1 MAPVLKKYKAAAVNA
16 EPGWFDLEESVRRT
30 IHWID
35 EAGKAGCKFI
45 AFPELW
51 IPGYPYWAW
60 KVNYQESLP
69 LLKKYRENSLPSDS
83 EEMRR
88 IRNAART
95 NKIYVSL
102 GYSEVDLASLYTTQ
116 VLISPSGDILNHR
129 RKIRATHVERLV
141 FGDGTGDTTE
151 SVTQTEIG
159 RVGHLNCWENMNPFM
174 KAYAAALG
182 EQVHVAAWPL
192 YPGKET
198 LKYPDPFTN
207 VAEANADLVTPAY
220 AIETGTFTLAP
231 WQTITAEGLKLN
243 TPPGKELED
252 PHIYN
257 GHGRIFGPDGQ
268 NLVAHPDKDFQGL
281 LLVDIDLDECH
292 LPKALADFGGHYM
305 RPDLIRLLVNTNR
318 KDLVVHEDRV
328 NGGVAYTR
336 TVDRVGLSAPL
347 DAMNQGPE
355 DENKRGGARVP
366 RNKRKSRSR
375 PSSPSTVDRDASRQ
389 ASTPS
394 AEGSWLANNEDDLL
408 DHFLNLARPGAGLRS
423 IESSVEEMEHIFD
436 HIFGA
441 ENENPLSSERNEPVL
456 DLLQVYGSDEDI
468 LDAYYVFIHLYYP
481 ILPPP
486 ERLPACNR
494 PLTGLSKFRPSSPLS
509 LAISAI
515 LVLIPHPG
523 IKQPPSPE
531 YTRLRRNVAHSFAQ
545 SALEAVEADLELLDS
560 SSDPSRALSDGAPMI
575 SRQPFHP
582 KVPVA
587 LEAVLALVLL
597 SAYEYAQRGNIR
609 KMCNRA
615 GQALTAAMSMS
626 LHEIVEDDEYAEA
639 RRRAWWITY
648 LTVCQG
654 SIASGMPAAFN
665 MYDPRFV
672 TPYPEGWKLLIE
684 AQQTI
689 LEATTFVHDLA
700 QTVKSRFQ
708 ASWIS
713 SRMTELDDQITAL
726 LLLCRRS
733 SFSTTVSPLDSP
745 EKIASQT
752 INQIAEIKLH
762 SARIKVHRFCAFL
775 DVPVF
780 RKRHCDLQSECCGV
794 ESAQSAI
801 PSPPDDI
808 PLPSI
813 MKSDLPD
820 LTFPF
825 SSHTSSKICLQS
837 ALNIVTVVDNL
848 PYPNPDHTIPL
859 TLPPYL
865 SHASRVEIPRVMPTF
880 ACCLMQASYA
890 MLMLYLKARAKH
902 AHSPED
908 SGSVKGLSL
917 TEFLNELQQNLRLVS
932 KILANYA
939 IAAEALQGM
948 KEEIS
953 YWAFLEG

>member
-305 RPDLIRLLVNTNR
+305 RPDLIRLLVDTNR

>member
-305 RPDLIRLLVNTNR
+305 RPDLIRLLVDTNR

-408 DHFLNLARPGAGLRS
+408 DHFPNLARPGAGLRS

-456 DLLQVYGSDEDI
+456 DLLQVYGSEEDI

-801 PSPPDDI
+801 PSPPEDI